1 MWFKSVQ
8 LSTKFGRTGHI
19 RESLGT
25 HGYMKCIFDGPVTQQ
40 DTVMMN
46 LYKRVF
52 PKWNTELWRNGVDGR
67 AVTGE
72 EGERKG
78 IVIVEEA
85 EMEL

>member
-1 MWFKSVQ
+1 MWFKPVQ
-8 LSTKFGRTGHI
+8 LATKYGRTGHI

-40 DTVMMN
+40 DTVTMN

-52 PKWNTELWRNGVDGR
+52 PKWNTELWKCGVDPHGDGVR
-67 AVTGE
+67 RG
-72 EGERKG
+72 
-78 IVIVEEA
+78 VIVVGEG